1 MLPIITN
8 ELSKTQIKVI
18 ADQTASDIIDNGKDI
33 IQIADTIAKMELF
46 IKELKANP
54 EYLDY
59 LITEVSKFG
68 KGTTTSTGTKLEL
81 AEVGVKYDFSQCND
95 PELLKW
101 EEQYN
106 QIDKEISDR
115 KEFLKKV
122 SIKGMTI
129 IDEETGETVT
139 IYPPSRSSK
148 SSVKCTI
155 TK

>member
-1 MLPIITN
+1 MLPTISN

-18 ADQTASDIIDNGKDI
+18 ADQTAKDI
-33 IQIADTIAKMELF
+33 INVGMDAFKVADTIAKMELF

-59 LITEVSKFG
+59 LITMVSMYG
-68 KGTTTSTGTKLEL
+68 NGVTTSTGTKLEL

-95 PELLKW
+95 QELKKMEQEFEVL
-101 EEQYN
+101 EEK
-106 QIDKEISDR
+106 IKSR
-115 KEFLKKV
+115 KDFLKAL
-122 SIKGMTI
+122 SPKGIDVMT
-129 IDEETGETVT
+129 EEGELVT
-139 IYPPSRSSK
+139 LYPPSRSSK